1 MAVPA
6 KSFQSWR
13 AAIAPGESN
22 ADLCRKTGIKRSTLA
37 QQIVR
42 GKVSEIT
49 VVRVARAYGRNPV
62 EALSDFDEY
71 SDLLSGPWRPSTAE
85 LVSQVSYVCILKMI
99 LARATQGGTAGHEAG
114 NNIAEFGHS
123 NAIRSWFEA
132 VDPGDLRQRLSAK
145 TGVAPQN
152 ISAQLSAGR
161 LAPELAVEAARL
173 ANASLPGGLVAIG
186 LVTPGEAGW
195 PEGGQESALAS
206 LSDSE
211 LVLLARDR
219 LDALGKL
226 MRKLEH
232 DEENEL
238 TLLEQLG

>member
-6 KSFQSWR
+6 KSFQCWR
-13 AAIAPGESN
+13 TAVAPGESN
-22 ADLCRKTGIKRSTLA
+22 ADLCRRTGIKRSTLG

-49 VVRVARAYGRNPV
+49 VVSVARAYGKNPV
-62 EALSDFDEY
+62 EALSEFEEY
-71 SDLLSGPWRPSTAE
+71 ADLLSGPWRPSAAE
-85 LVSQVSYVCILKMI
+85 VISQVSYVCILQVV
-99 LARATQGGTAGHEAG
+99 LARSIGGEASPFPDL
-114 NNIAEFGHS
+114 AKYPHR

-173 ANASLPGGLVAIG
+173 AGASLPGGLVATG
-186 LVTPGEAGW
+186 LISPDEAGW
-195 PEGGQESALAS
+195 PRGGQEDALNA
-206 LSDSE
+206 LTDSE
-211 LVLLARDR
+211 LLFLARDR
-219 LDALGKL
+219 LDSVGKQI
-226 MRKLEH
+226 RKLEH
-232 DEENEL
+232 DQENER
-238 TLLEQLG
+238 TLLENLG

>member
-22 ADLCRKTGIKRSTLA
+22 ADLCRRTGIKRSTLA

-42 GKVSEIT
+42 GKVAEIT

-62 EALSDFDEY
+62 EALSDFEEY
-71 SDLLSGPWRPSTAE
+71 SDLLSGPWRPTTAE

-99 LARATQGGTAGHEAG
+99 LARATQGGVESASGGE
-114 NNIAEFGHS
+114 IAEFGHR

-132 VDPGDLRQRLSAK
+132 VDPGDLRQQLSAK

-173 ANASLPGGLVAIG
+173 ADVSLPGGLVAIG

-219 LDALGKL
+219 LDALGKA

-232 DEENEL
+232 DDENEL
-238 TLLEQLG
+238 TLLEHLG

>member
-6 KSFQSWR
+6 KSFQCWR
-13 AAIAPGESN
+13 TAVAPGESN
-22 ADLCRKTGIKRSTLA
+22 ADLCRRTGIKRSTLA

-49 VVRVARAYGRNPV
+49 VVSVARAYGKNPV
-62 EALSDFDEY
+62 EALSEFEEY
-71 SDLLSGPWRPSTAE
+71 ADLLSGPWRPTTAE
-85 LVSQVSYVCILKMI
+85 LISQVSYVCILKMI
-99 LARATQGGTAGHEAG
+99 LDRATQGAPAGG
-114 NNIAEFGHS
+114 SGDLTSGFGHR
-123 NAIRSWFEA
+123 NAVRSWFEA

-173 ANASLPGGLVAIG
+173 AGASLPGGLVAIG

-195 PEGGQESALAS
+195 PEGGQAGALAS
-206 LSDSE
+206 LSDSA

-219 LDALGKL
+219 LDALGKA
-226 MRKLEH
+226 MKKLEH
-232 DEENEL
+232 DQENEL